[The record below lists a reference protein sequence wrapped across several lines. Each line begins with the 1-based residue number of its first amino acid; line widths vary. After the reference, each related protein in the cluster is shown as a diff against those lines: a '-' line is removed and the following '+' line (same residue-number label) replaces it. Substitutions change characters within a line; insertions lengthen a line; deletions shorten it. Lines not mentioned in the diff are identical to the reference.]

1 MWRRLMM
8 HRQGEFHTLHA
19 AMDNQ
24 AWLFELNQQDLLFA
38 LFGGPPVVPVS
49 QGGGL
54 GRCV

>member
-1 MWRRLMM
+1 MM